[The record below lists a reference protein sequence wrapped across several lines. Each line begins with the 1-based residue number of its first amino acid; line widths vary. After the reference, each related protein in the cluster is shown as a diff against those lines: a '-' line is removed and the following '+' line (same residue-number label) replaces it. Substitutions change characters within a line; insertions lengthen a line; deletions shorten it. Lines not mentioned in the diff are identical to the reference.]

1 MLAALSDNK
10 KLTNMQIQIE
20 RQIVL
25 ADENEMLGI
34 PTTEEMMLWA
44 QAAFD
49 AADFHKDCAF
59 TARFVSNDEIQE
71 LNKTYRH
78 MDKPTNILS
87 FPYEIPDDLPTEVLE
102 AEEAEEGVYLGDLVI
117 AMAVVRKEANEQDK
131 TLTEHCV
138 HLIVHGCL
146 HLLGYD
152 HITDEEAQEM
162 EGLEIKV
169 LEQLGYPNPYEE

>member
-1 MLAALSDNK
+1 MLAALSDNE

-131 TLTEHCV
+131 TLTENCA

>member
-1 MLAALSDNK
+1 M
-10 KLTNMQIQIE
+10 
-20 RQIVL
+20 
-25 ADENEMLGI
+25 
-34 PTTEEMMLWA
+34 
-44 QAAFD
+44 
-49 AADFHKDCAF
+49 
-59 TARFVSNDEIQE
+59 
-71 LNKTYRH
+71 
-78 MDKPTNILS
+78 
-87 FPYEIPDDLPTEVLE
+87 
-102 AEEAEEGVYLGDLVI
+102 YLGDLVI

-131 TLTEHCV
+131 TLTEHCA

>member
-1 MLAALSDNK
+1 MMAALSDNK

-59 TARFVSNDEIQE
+59 
-71 LNKTYRH
+71 
-78 MDKPTNILS
+78 M
-87 FPYEIPDDLPTEVLE
+87 LE

-131 TLTEHCV
+131 TLTEHCA

>member
-1 MLAALSDNK
+1 MH
-10 KLTNMQIQIE
+10 IEIE
-20 RQIVL
+20 RQVVL
-25 ADENEMLGI
+25 ADENEMIGI
-34 PTTEEMMLWA
+34 PSSEEMLLWA
-44 QAAFD
+44 EAAFK
-49 AADFHKDCAF
+49 AANFDKDCAL

-71 LNKTYRH
+71 LNRTYRQK
-78 MDKPTNILS
+78 DKPTNILS
-87 FPYEIPDDLPTEVLE
+87 FPYEMPDDLPPEVIA
-102 AEEAEEGVYLGDLVI
+102 AEEEENGVYLGDLVI

-131 TLTEHCV
+131 TLTEHCA

-169 LEQLGYPNPYEE
+169 LEDLGYPNPYEA